1 LVAISLP
8 NSADPIRPAHV
19 CKALLA
25 ALDAAEGRRRRR
37 KRDTTP
43 DAIGLALKRLLLEQA
58 VQEDPSCEIF
68 EEWLLQ
74 RAVLIANT
82 AQSPGAVAAMAR
94 SIYEEWQ
101 MVHALKNFR
110 EWLESGAP
118 SDDALE
124 EEKSSNSARDRMI
137 DNAGR

>member
-1 LVAISLP
+1 MH
-8 NSADPIRPAHV
+8 NGDDPIRPAHV

-74 RAVLIANT
+74 RAVLIADT
-82 AQSPGAVAAMAR
+82 PQSSGAVAAMAR

-110 EWLESGAP
+110 EWLELGAP

-124 EEKSSNSARDRMI
+124 EEKSPHSASDRMI
-137 DNAGR
+137 YNAGR

>member
-1 LVAISLP
+1 MQ
-8 NSADPIRPAHV
+8 NGADAIRPAHV

-74 RAVLIANT
+74 RAVFIADT
-82 AQSPGAVAAMAR
+82 PQSPGAVAAMAR
-94 SIYEEWQ
+94 SIHEEWQ
-101 MVHALKNFR
+101 MVHALKNFK

-118 SDDALE
+118 SDDTFAE
-124 EEKSSNSARDRMI
+124 DEKSPSSASDRMI
-137 DNAGR
+137 DGAGR